1 MNTILALALGYLIG
15 SVPFAFLVT
24 RGRGIDLRH
33 IGSGNVGAANVLRTT
48 GVPSAVTVMLLD
60 SLKGSVA
67 VLAAQAMTTGAA
79 APVAAGIASILG
91 HIYPVWLRFHG
102 GKGVATAAGVFGV
115 LAPIALVIASGVFVL
130 TIVVTRFIS
139 AGSLAAAFALTIA
152 AVSTGASGA
161 VVVGAVGAALI
172 VLYMHRANLVR
183 LAAGTEQRIGLRL
196 FEQRR

>member
-1 MNTILALALGYLIG
+1 METTVAVLLAYLLG

-48 GVPSAVTVMLLD
+48 GVPSAVVVMLLD

-67 VLAAQAMTTGAA
+67 VLAAQAMTIGAA

-115 LAPIALVIASGVFVL
+115 LAPFALLIASGVFVL
-130 TIVVTRFIS
+130 TICVTRFIS
-139 AGSLAAAFALTIA
+139 AGSLAAALALAIA
-152 AVSTGASGA
+152 AAATGAPGTVVTGA
-161 VVVGAVGAALI
+161 VAAAMI
-172 VLYMHRANLVR
+172 VLYRHRANLVR
-183 LAAGTEQRIGLRL
+183 LAAGTERRVGSRL

>member
-1 MNTILALALGYLIG
+1 MKTAFVVLLGYVLG

-48 GVPSAVTVMLLD
+48 GVRSAVMVMLLD

-115 LAPIALVIASGVFVL
+115 LAPIALAISSAVFVL
-130 TIVVTRFIS
+130 MICVTRFIS
-139 AGSLAAAFALTIA
+139 AGSVAAALTLAIA
-152 AVSTGASGA
+152 AVATGASVA
-161 VVVGAVGAALI
+161 VVTGAVGAAMI
-172 VLYMHRANLVR
+172 VLYRHRANLVR
-183 LAAGTEQRIGLRL
+183 LAAGTEQRVGLRL

>member
-1 MNTILALALGYLIG
+1 MNTTFVVLLAYLIG
-15 SVPFAFLVT
+15 SVPFAFLMT
-24 RGRGIDLRH
+24 RGHGIDLRH

-67 VLAAQAMTTGAA
+67 VLAAQAMTTGPV

-115 LAPIALVIASGVFVL
+115 LAPIALLIASGVFVL
-130 TIVVTRFIS
+130 TICVTRFIS
-139 AGSLAAAFALTIA
+139 AGSVAAALALAIA
-152 AVSTGASGA
+152 AVATGAPGA
-161 VVVGAVGAALI
+161 VITGTVGAALI
-172 VLYMHRANLVR
+172 ILSRHRANLVR
-183 LAAGTEQRIGLRL
+183 LAAGTERRIGLRL